1 MTLVMCHKSLFKDVR
16 QTVKTQKSL
25 ILVTQELYLVIKEVD
40 STYLYMSSVVK
51 FTSPSDHEDDREKVD
66 FINPELTLSSE
77 MFLGAAVALIDQ

>member
-1 MTLVMCHKSLFKDVR
+1 
-16 QTVKTQKSL
+16 
-25 ILVTQELYLVIKEVD
+25 
-40 STYLYMSSVVK
+40 MSSVVK